1 MDGFCLKAP
10 LPSCSST
17 SRGGCRLRTL
27 WPEKAFP
34 VLESRGL
41 PARLDAEGRMELPP
55 LPEEALADL
64 VQALAEAGAG
74 VVELHTRTKTLE
86 EIFLTLTQ
94 SES

>member
-1 MDGFCLKAP
+1 
-10 LPSCSST
+10 
-17 SRGGCRLRTL
+17 
-27 WPEKAFP
+27 
-34 VLESRGL
+34 
-41 PARLDAEGRMELPP
+41 MELPP